1 MTSGAASYL
10 YALKK
15 KILIPKSNLGISSVV
30 LE

>member
-15 KILIPKSNLGISSVV
+15 EILIQKSNLGISSVV